1 MNAYHEMFHSPPG
14 SPSITPELLAW
25 ITLSTVTDDA
35 AIKAVRMARAK
46 AKLSHIAPYRAALA
60 NLTTASNACAARLP
74 GGKILMSSEGDTHEH
89 HRQRAAPRH

>member
-1 MNAYHEMFHSPPG
+1 MKQPYAEMFHSPPG
-14 SPSITPELLAW
+14 SPSITPDLLAW

-74 GGKILMSSEGDTHEH
+74 GMQIWQGTSAKKEMKNE
-89 HRQRAAPRH
+89 RQRTA